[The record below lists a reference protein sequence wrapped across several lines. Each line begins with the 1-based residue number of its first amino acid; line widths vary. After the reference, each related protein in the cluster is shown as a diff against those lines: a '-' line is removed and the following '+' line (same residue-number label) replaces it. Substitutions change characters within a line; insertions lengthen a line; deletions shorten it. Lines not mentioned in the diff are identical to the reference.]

1 MLTIGKT
8 HIHSPFYKVM
18 ETKMHQRVK
27 KIIRHLRYL
36 SITAGLLFLS
46 PLVHAEGRD
55 LLANALQGD
64 IASSFGSGAMFWKV
78 FVLVDIIFAT
88 ALAVKSKNPMVFIG
102 VAAIA
107 FIPAFLLKAF
117 VF

>member
-1 MLTIGKT
+1 MKNHLKKLTK
-8 HIHSPFYKVM
+8 P
-18 ETKMHQRVK
+18 
-27 KIIRHLRYL
+27 LRRL
-36 SITAGLLFLS
+36 SVSLGLLLLTS
-46 PLVHAEGRD
+46 MVHAEGRD

>member
-1 MLTIGKT
+1 MRNPLKTLTQPLG
-8 HIHSPFYKVM
+8 
-18 ETKMHQRVK
+18 R
-27 KIIRHLRYL
+27 LAL
-36 SITAGLLFLS
+36 SAGLALLT
-46 PLVHAEGRD
+46 PLAHADANGKD

-78 FVLVDIIFAT
+78 FILVDIIFAT

-117 VF
+117 VFPAG

>member
-1 MLTIGKT
+1 MRK
-8 HIHSPFYKVM
+8 HI
-18 ETKMHQRVK
+18 K
-27 KIIRHLRYL
+27 KITQPLLRL
-36 SITAGLLFLS
+36 AATAGLLLLS
-46 PLVHAEGRD
+46 PMIHAEGRD

>member
-1 MLTIGKT
+1 MKKPLKRLTN
-8 HIHSPFYKVM
+8 P
-18 ETKMHQRVK
+18 
-27 KIIRHLRYL
+27 LRRLAL
-36 SITAGLLFLS
+36 SAGLLLLT
-46 PLVHAEGRD
+46 PLVHAGGKD
-55 LLANALQGD
+55 LLANALQDD

-78 FVLVDIIFAT
+78 FILVDIIFAT

-117 VF
+117 VFPAG

>member
-1 MLTIGKT
+1 MKKHIKRLTQ
-8 HIHSPFYKVM
+8 P
-18 ETKMHQRVK
+18 
-27 KIIRHLRYL
+27 LRRL
-36 SITAGLLFLS
+36 SITAGLLLLT
-46 PLVHAEGRD
+46 PMVHAEGRD

>member
-1 MLTIGKT
+1 MRNPLKTLTRPLG
-8 HIHSPFYKVM
+8 
-18 ETKMHQRVK
+18 R
-27 KIIRHLRYL
+27 LAL
-36 SITAGLLFLS
+36 SAGLALLT
-46 PLVHAEGRD
+46 PLAYADANGTD
-55 LLANALQGD
+55 LLANALKGD

-78 FVLVDIIFAT
+78 FILVDIIFAT

-117 VF
+117 VFPAG